1 MNMAHHLSVLAA
13 LVLVGSAGCIAEVD
27 TSAESDDRINAEDVP
42 GECEVDAVRDCD
54 PSGDNVVCNEICLV
68 EDGVAVWGDRCEAT
82 AEENIQGCGCSRSGC
97 NTPLVLAFENER
109 VAFTAEQESAFDLS
123 RDGVCKASDW
133 PTAATPWLVLDR
145 DEDGVIEDGGE
156 LFGSATKLSSGRFAR
171 NGFEA
176 LRELDENRDG
186 VFNASDPA
194 FSRVA
199 VWKDANSD
207 RVSSSAEL
215 RSLSD
220 VGLLAI
226 DLADQAGR
234 LCDARGN
241 CEGERSAFEFRDA
254 AGVARRGT
262 VIDVYLPVR

>member
-1 MNMAHHLSVLAA
+1 MNMAHRLSVLAVLA
-13 LVLVGSAGCIAEVD
+13 LVGSAGCISEVD
-27 TSAESDDRINAEDVP
+27 ASAEGDDPLRAEDVP
-42 GECEVDAVRDCD
+42 GECEVDEVRECD
-54 PSGDNVVCNEICLV
+54 PSEGNAVCNEVCLV

-82 AEENIQGCGCSRSGC
+82 AEENFQGCACARSEC

-109 VAFTAEQESAFDLS
+109 VAFTAEQESAFYLS

-145 DEDGVIEDGGE
+145 DNDGAIEDGGE
-156 LFGSATKLSSGRFAR
+156 LFGSATKLSSGRFAK

-176 LRELDENRDG
+176 LRDLDENRDG
-186 VFNASDPA
+186 TFNASDPA

-199 VWKDANSD
+199 VWKDANGD

-220 VGLLAI
+220 VGLIAI

-234 LCDARGN
+234 LCDGRGN
-241 CEGERSAFEFRDA
+241 CEGERSAFEFRDV

-262 VIDVYLPVR
+262 VIDVYLRAR